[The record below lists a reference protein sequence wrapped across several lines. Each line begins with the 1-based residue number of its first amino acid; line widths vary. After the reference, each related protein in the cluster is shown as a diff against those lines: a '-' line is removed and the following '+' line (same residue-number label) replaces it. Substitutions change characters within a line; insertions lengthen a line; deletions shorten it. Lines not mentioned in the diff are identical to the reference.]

1 MTAQPVALV
10 TGASSGI
17 GRAIASRLAGAG
29 YRVFGTSRSP
39 ARATPLPGVTF
50 LPLDVADQVSADACV
65 GEVGDQAGRLDLLV
79 NNAGI
84 AVMGAVEEVP
94 MTLVQQQFEANF
106 FGVVRVTRAALPILR
121 RQRSGTIINISSVVG
136 FVPMPF
142 GGFYSAS
149 KFALEGLTESLR
161 AEVAALG
168 IKVAMVEP
176 GFFQSDLFPE
186 AASGSGGIQDYH
198 AVQGRVLARVR
209 SAERAAPP
217 PTAVADLVLRLA
229 RDSSPALRNPV
240 GKEKIFA
247 TLKRFLPARMFEPQG
262 WKYWGV
268 TA

>member
-39 ARATPLPGVTF
+39 AKATALPGVTF
-50 LPLDVADQVSADACV
+50 LPLDVADPVSVENCLALV
-65 GEVGDQAGRLDLLV
+65 SDQAGRLDLLV

-94 MTLVQQQFEANF
+94 MPLVQQQFEANF
-106 FGVVRVTRAALPILR
+106 FGLVRVTRAALPIMR
-121 RQRSGTIINISSVVG
+121 RQRSGTILNISSVVG

-142 GGFYSAS
+142 GAFYSAS
-149 KFALEGLTESLR
+149 KFAVEGLTESLR
-161 AEVAALG
+161 AEVAGLG
-168 IKVAMVEP
+168 IKVALIEP
-176 GFFQSDLFPE
+176 GFFKSDLFPE
-186 AASGSGGIQDYH
+186 SATAGGGIEDYR
-198 AVQGRVLARVR
+198 VVRGRVLARLR
-209 SAERAAPP
+209 AAEAAAPP

-229 RDSSPALRNPV
+229 RERSPGLRNPI

-247 TLKRFLPARMFEPQG
+247 TLKRFLPFRMFEPQG